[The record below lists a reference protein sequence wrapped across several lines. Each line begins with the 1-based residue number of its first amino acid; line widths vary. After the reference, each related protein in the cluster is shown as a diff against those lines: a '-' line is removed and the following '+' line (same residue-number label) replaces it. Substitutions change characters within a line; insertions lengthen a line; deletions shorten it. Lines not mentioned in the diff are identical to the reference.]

1 MSSFDAITLEEQPL
15 YHDIPEFDDIN
26 RQISNTLLDVNN
38 GLSNLNKNLN
48 FLQDAI
54 DKDQN
59 AQKYHQNSSKL
70 ISRLFELFKSVSD
83 DTRRLNQ
90 LDPSLLNKSQTFVKD
105 KLNTSLK
112 RALQDFNDL
121 QSLYTSLE
129 KKMNEKSAS
138 LISHETEGGSEPSS
152 REQQQQ
158 QQVVIEYEP
167 LNAEE
172 VEYQRALIEERE
184 RDIENIS
191 QGIEELNQIFHDL
204 SNIVVEQG
212 GLIDNIESNLYSTL
226 HDTQRASKHLHKA
239 DRYQR
244 NKRKLC
250 FWLSVIVSVIFLF
263 LVLIV
268 VA

>member
-15 YHDIPEFDDIN
+15 YRDVPEFDDIN

-54 DKDQN
+54 NKDQN
-59 AQKYHQNSSKL
+59 VQKYHQNASKL

-83 DTRRLNQ
+83 GTRRLNQ
-90 LDPSLLNKSQTFVKD
+90 LDASLLNKSQTFVKD

-121 QSLYTSLE
+121 QSVYTSLE

-138 LISHETEGGSEPSS
+138 LISHETEGESEPPS
-152 REQQQQ
+152 REQ

-244 NKRKLC
+244 NKRRLC
-250 FWLSVIVSVIFLF
+250 FWLLVIVSVVFLF

>member
-1 MSSFDAITLEEQPL
+1 MSSFDAITLEEQRL
-15 YHDIPEFDDIN
+15 YQDVPEFDDIN
-26 RQISNTLLDVNN
+26 RQISSTLLDVNN
-38 GLSNLNKNLN
+38 RLSNLNKNLN

-54 DKDQN
+54 NKDQN

-70 ISRLFELFKSVSD
+70 ISRLFELFKSVSY

-90 LDPSLLNKSQTFVKD
+90 LDASLLNKSQSFVKD

-121 QSLYTSLE
+121 QSLYTTLE

-138 LISHETEGGSEPSS
+138 LISQETETETEPSS

-158 QQVVIEYEP
+158 AVIEYEP

-184 RDIENIS
+184 RDIQNIS

-244 NKRKLC
+244 NKRRLC
-250 FWLSVIVSVIFLF
+250 FWLLVIVSVVFLF

>member
-15 YHDIPEFDDIN
+15 YQDVPEFDDIN

-54 DKDQN
+54 DNDQN

-90 LDPSLLNKSQTFVKD
+90 LDTSLLNKSQTFVKD

-138 LISHETEGGSEPSS
+138 LISHETEGRSEPSS
-152 REQQQQ
+152 RESQQ

-244 NKRKLC
+244 NKRRLC
-250 FWLSVIVSVIFLF
+250 FWLLVIVSVVFLF

>member
-15 YHDIPEFDDIN
+15 YRDVPEFDDIN

-54 DKDQN
+54 NKDQN
-59 AQKYHQNSSKL
+59 VQKYHQNASKL

-83 DTRRLNQ
+83 GTRRLNQ
-90 LDPSLLNKSQTFVKD
+90 LDASLLNKSQTFVKD

-138 LISHETEGGSEPSS
+138 LISHETEGESEPPS
-152 REQQQQ
+152 REQ

-239 DRYQR
+239 DRYQG
-244 NKRKLC
+244 NKRRLC
-250 FWLSVIVSVIFLF
+250 FWLLVIVSVVFLF

>member
-15 YHDIPEFDDIN
+15 YRDVPEFDDIN

-54 DKDQN
+54 NKDQN
-59 AQKYHQNSSKL
+59 VQKYHQNASKL

-83 DTRRLNQ
+83 GTRRLNQ
-90 LDPSLLNKSQTFVKD
+90 LDASLLNKSQTFVKD

-138 LISHETEGGSEPSS
+138 LISHETEGESEPPS
-152 REQQQQ
+152 REQ

-244 NKRKLC
+244 NKRRLY
-250 FWLSVIVSVIFLF
+250 FWLLVIVSVVFLF